1 MFADLSRFLCAAP
14 RSPRGEKLT
23 SQHSAFGTWSIVIYT
38 FRELIYVAPSS
49 LYILLLLSSG
59 QKNRNMQVKSE
70 FMADFIMLVPRLAHR

>member
-49 LYILLLLSSG
+49 LYYSSCPAARRTAICRLKVNLWLIL
-59 QKNRNMQVKSE
+59 
-70 FMADFIMLVPRLAHR
+70 IC